1 MIKVYLYKEGDFL
14 RILLVFL
21 ISILLMIFL
30 VLKVNLH
37 PTLSILLSVLFL
49 SVGISTPLNEII
61 PMINEGFSDTIKNIA
76 LVLFL
81 GSLLGIYLEES
92 GAALRITENII
103 NSFGK
108 KNVLWAISISSAI
121 ISIPVFADSTVILLM
136 PIVSNLALETKESM
150 MKYGGALYLGALV
163 TSSLVPPTPGP
174 VAAAALLNIPLGEAI
189 FWGIIISVP
198 SIIAGIIYLN
208 SLKEMVYP
216 KEEYINKIKE
226 EGTLDTPNLFF
237 SYLPILLP
245 ILLIMFNTFFNAQ
258 WPESKITEIFGFLGD
273 PLTALLIAC
282 ILSTYLV
289 RGKGAKTILNDWPE
303 QALKICAMPVFVTG
317 LGGSLAIF
325 IKNSGIAGKIAQ
337 SVIDFGIPGILIPI
351 IVAALIHIITGSNT
365 LGVMTTAALM
375 QPILGDLGI
384 TPLATF
390 LACGTGAMVLKHSN
404 SSGFWVTTSLSNMS
418 LTQGLKTIGGFTS
431 FAGLSGAIFT
441 IIFSNLG
448 WI

>member
-1 MIKVYLYKEGDFL
+1 MFSHKEGDFL

-30 VLKVNLH
+30 VLKIKLH
-37 PTLSILLSVLFL
+37 PTLSILLSVIFL
-49 SVGISTPLNEII
+49 SIGIYTPFSQII
-61 PMINEGFSDTIKNIA
+61 PIINEGFSDTIKNIA

-103 NSFGK
+103 HSFGR

-136 PIVSNLALETKESM
+136 PIVSNLAIETKESM

-189 FWGIIISVP
+189 LWGIIISIP
-198 SIIAGIIYLN
+198 SIIAGIIYLK

-216 KEEYINKIKE
+216 KEEYINKINKE
-226 EGTLDTPNLFF
+226 VALNAPNLFF

-245 ILLIMFNTFFNAQ
+245 ILLIMFNTFFSAQ
-258 WPESKITEIFGFLGD
+258 WPESKIAEIFKFLGD
-273 PLTALLIAC
+273 PLMALLIAC
-282 ILSTYLV
+282 IFSTYLV
-289 RGKGAKTILNDWPE
+289 RSKEIKTVLNDWPE
-303 QALKICAMPVFVTG
+303 QALKISAMPVFVTG

-325 IKNSGIAGKIAQ
+325 IKNSGIATKVAQ
-337 SVIDFGIPGILIPI
+337 IIMSFGIPGILIPI
-351 IVAALIHIITGSNT
+351 IVAAMIHIITGSNT

-390 LACGTGAMVLKHSN
+390 LACGTGAMIFKHSN

-418 LTQGLKTIGGFTS
+418 LTQGLKTISGFTS
-431 FAGLSGAIFT
+431 FAGLTGAIFT